1 MCVRRYD
8 CINLKRGQSAFIY
21 FFRCLFLCSEV
32 CYLIDSNVIRA
43 RNYLVHKRAPELF
56 SLTGCMVERLFM
68 NFVVVDSNPVAVF

>member
-1 MCVRRYD
+1 MTFK
-8 CINLKRGQSAFIY
+8 LY
-21 FFRCLFLCSEV
+21 FLSVVTQNIKFGWLGSSHVCCLSD
-32 CYLIDSNVIRA
+32 YNRIRA